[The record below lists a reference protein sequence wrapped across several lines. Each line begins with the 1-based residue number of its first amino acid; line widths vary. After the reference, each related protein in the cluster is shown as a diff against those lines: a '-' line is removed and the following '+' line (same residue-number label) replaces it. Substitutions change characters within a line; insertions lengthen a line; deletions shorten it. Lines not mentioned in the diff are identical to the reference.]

1 MEERM
6 KRKLEGWGILLIL
19 LLSYSTALSFD
30 FTKVEDQVKEY
41 QLDNGLKI
49 IVMPRHDAPVAS
61 FITLVNV
68 GGTDDPK
75 GEGGIAHLF
84 EHMAFKGTKTIG
96 TTDYGKE
103 KKWMDE
109 EDRIYGQIRQEK
121 ARLDLA
127 DTARLTLLNNEL
139 QKMID
144 SAGQYVKVNEFG
156 QIIDREGGVGLN
168 AGTSYDNT
176 VYYINY
182 PANRAELWMAMESD
196 RFLNPVLRELY
207 KEKQVIAEER
217 RMSRES
223 SPMGKLQEELL
234 AAAYTA
240 HPYHRSLIGPMSD
253 IQNYNRPDAMAF
265 FKKYYVPRNM
275 VIAIVGDVNPD
286 EMYTMAKK
294 YFGRIPAAPKPEPPM
309 TIEAPQ
315 TAERRVIVRDKAQP
329 IYFCAFHIPDGR
341 SAEMTALDALAD
353 YLGQGRTSLLNKN
366 LVKDQKIAVR
376 AMAFAG
382 FPGNK
387 YPTLF
392 GILAIP
398 SKDHT
403 NEENEAEIAKLVE
416 KVKSDMISSDDMEKI
431 KARAKANLIN
441 GLSSNQGL
449 AMQLAYYETI
459 LGDWRRLFHELD
471 RVDALTPEDI
481 KRVANEYLDW
491 NHRTTGLLEPEAD

>member
-1 MEERM
+1 M
-6 KRKLEGWGILLIL
+6 KRKLEGWVVLLIL
-19 LLSYSTALSFD
+19 ILSFSTAFSFD
-30 FTKVEDQVKEY
+30 FSKVENQVKEY

-61 FITLVNV
+61 FITMVNV
-68 GGTDDPK
+68 GACDDPK
-75 GEGGIAHLF
+75 GQAGIAHLF

-103 KKWMDE
+103 KKWLDE

-139 QKMID
+139 QKVMD

-156 QIIDREGGVGLN
+156 QIIEREGGVGLN
-168 AGTSYDNT
+168 AGTGYDNT
-176 VYYINY
+176 TYYINY
-182 PANRAELWMAMESD
+182 PANRAELWMAMESE
-196 RFLNPVLRELY
+196 RFIDPVLRELY

-223 SPMGKLQEELL
+223 SPMGKLQDELL
-234 AAAYTA
+234 ASAYTA

-253 IQNYNRPDAMAF
+253 IQNFNRPDAIAF
-265 FKKYYVPRNM
+265 FKKYYVPKNM
-275 VIAIVGDVNPD
+275 VVAIVGDVDP
-286 EMYTMAKK
+286 EQMYILAKK

-315 TAERRVIVRDKAQP
+315 TAERRVTVRDKAQP
-329 IYFCAFHIPDGR
+329 IYFCTFHIPDGR
-341 SAEMTALDALAD
+341 SADMPALEALSD
-353 YLGQGRTSLLNKN
+353 YLGQGRTSLLNKS
-366 LVKDQKIAVR
+366 LVKEKKIAVR

-392 GILAIP
+392 GIMAIP

-403 NEENEAEIAKLVE
+403 NEENEAEVAKLVE
-416 KVKSDMISSDDMEKI
+416 KVKTDLISAEDMEKI
-431 KARAKANLIN
+431 KARAKATLIN

-449 AMQLAYYETI
+449 AMILAYYETV
-459 LGDWRRLFHELD
+459 LGDWHRPFHELD
-471 RVDALTPEDI
+471 RVDALTPDDI
-481 KRVANEYLDW
+481 KRVANEYLVWD
-491 NHRTTGLLEPEAD
+491 HRTTGLLESETD